1 MILVVYAHPYPR
13 HSRAGAALLGAIAD
27 LPGVQVR
34 SLYDRYPDF
43 DIDAEAERAALATAR
58 LVAWLHPLYWY
69 TAPALLHLW
78 LERVLVKGWAYGAG
92 GDALKGKDCLWITTT
107 GGDAAA
113 YTPAGAHGH
122 VFDAFVPVMEQTA
135 RFCGMNWLP
144 PFVVLA
150 AHEVRETVLQEHGV
164 RLRKRLEEWK
174 PVTPAKAG
182 VRLPSPQPSR
192 KGEGAENA

>member
-13 HSRAGAALLGAIAD
+13 HSRAGAALLGAIED

-113 YTPAGAHGH
+113 YTPTGAHGH

-135 RFCGMNWLP
+135 RFCGMGWLE
-144 PFVVLA
+144 PFVLHGAHSVDDAVLA
-150 AHEVRETVLQEHGV
+150 AACEA
-164 RLRKRLEEWK
+164 LRKRVGAYAAVPEAGKAK
-174 PVTPAKAG
+174 P
-182 VRLPSPQPSR
+182 
-192 KGEGAENA
+192 